1 MVNPE
6 APLQVA
12 TAGEALMD
20 LVQRS
25 DGTLQPC
32 EGGAVY
38 NFTRALALQG
48 VATAYLN
55 SLSAD
60 AFGRLLADGLV
71 HAGVTLAHSRPVRQP
86 TSLAVV
92 GVDAE
97 GQPRYSF
104 YRDGVADRAGS
115 AADLVAATRSMPGL
129 RAVCTGCLALA
140 PQEGERYLAWLRDC
154 RARGQLVIVDAN
166 LRPSAVD
173 DLPAYRAQVFQA
185 LALADVVKAS
195 DEDLAVLLPGQ
206 RAPVAAR
213 ALLDM
218 TQAQV
223 VALTLGAQGA
233 VALLRGGAD
242 WHACEEAEVDVVDTV
257 GAGDCFLAGFVAGLL
272 LPGPGEGLAAA
283 VPMALARGVASA
295 SHCVA
300 RRGCAAPTAAELA
313 GRPPVPVRR
322 LAPGMLAAAV
332 DKREPFRAR

>member
-1 MVNPE
+1 
-6 APLQVA
+6 
-12 TAGEALMD
+12 
-20 LVQRS
+20 
-25 DGTLQPC
+25 
-32 EGGAVY
+32 
-38 NFTRALALQG
+38 ALALQG

-55 SLSAD
+55 SLSGD
-60 AFGRLLADGLV
+60 AFGRQLADGLV
-71 HAGVTLAHSRPVRQP
+71 RAGVVLAHPHPVRQP

-92 GVDAE
+92 DVDAD

-154 RARGQLVIVDAN
+154 RARGLLGIVDAN

-195 DEDLAVLLPGQ
+195 DEDLAVLLPGEPPL
-206 RAPVAAR
+206 AAAR

-233 VALLRGGAD
+233 VALVRNGAA
-242 WHACEEAEVDVVDTV
+242 WHACEEDEVDVVDTV
-257 GAGDCFLAGFVAGLL
+257 GAGDCFLAGFAAGLL
-272 LPGPGEGLAAA
+272 PGQPIGGEDLAAA

-295 SHCVA
+295 SHCIA
-300 RRGCAAPTAAELA
+300 RRGCAAPTAVELT

-322 LAPGMLAAAV
+322 LAPDMLAAAAQNFA
-332 DKREPFRAR
+332 PFRAR